1 MFRLLNSENLTLK
14 MIADNLDTS
23 MATIDNHYAEISN
36 RFNEE
41 YLLPMKN
48 RRL

>member
-1 MFRLLNSENLTLK
+1 MFRILNSENLSLK
-14 MIADNLDTS
+14 KIADNLDTS
-23 MATIDNHYAEISN
+23 VATIDNHYAEISN

-41 YLLPMKN
+41 DLLSMKS